1 MLGALDHGLNG
12 LGLGL
17 GLGPALGTIMTEVST
32 STFKTRP

>member
-1 MLGALDHGLNG
+1 MLGALDHGLN
-12 LGLGL
+12 GLGL